1 MGTILLKRFY
11 DYKPVRLNYSNLK
24 LGSGGWVGGGGW
36 GSLHNPASLRL
47 HLASWNLLD
56 FQLS

>member
-24 LGSGGWVGGGGW
+24 LGGGGWVVVDGV
-36 GSLHNPASLRL
+36 LYIIQPL
-47 HLASWNLLD
+47 
-56 FQLS
+56 